1 MHERIDALVE
11 AAAAGPVAPPA
22 SDADFVRRAY
32 LDLIGTIPDA
42 AAARAFLDDP
52 SPTSAR
58 RWSTALLARP
68 QFARQMAR
76 VFDVLLMERR
86 ADKGVT
92 GAEWQEYLRQ
102 RFAEGKPL
110 DQLCR
115 EILAADGV
123 DPALRPAAKFYL
135 DRDGDANLLA
145 RDIGRLFFG
154 RDLQC
159 AQCHDHPLVADYL
172 QSEYYGL
179 LAFVGRGVLFTD
191 DKAKTTYYAE
201 NADGEVNYKSVFTGD
216 TRDHVVPKVPLGA
229 PISEPLL
236 TKEEQYVVAPAKGVR
251 GVPKYSRRAQLA
263 SVATGGTSTAFNR
276 NWANRLWAQMM
287 GRGLV
292 HPLDMQ
298 HSGNPSVQSRLLALL
313 ADELVRMKFDTRA
326 FLRELALTRAYART
340 SETAPAGELKFDAAA
355 AGTALAAAEAEGEKL
370 KAEIPGLE
378 AATSAAST
386 AAGAAYEKF
395 SQAATAHDAA
405 QKARGEAK
413 KASDDVS
420 VALAAAIKDVAAKE
434 DVHKALVEA
443 RDKAQAAVAKLP
455 DDKPLAEAAAQFKAR
470 AETFEGQLAAARKL
484 VVDKTAE
491 VQAASLKLAE
501 ADKNG
506 AGAAAVLTLARG
518 ELEKA
523 DAAGREA
530 LDKHRAAM
538 ARQAELA
545 ALGADLKAAIA
556 AQAQVAAV
564 AGSRASAQAA
574 AEALASAK
582 SEGTVTAEQMAELEA
597 AAKTASD
604 KEAAD
609 RAALDAAAAAL
620 DDRSTVRFALAPLK
634 ALSPEQLAWATM
646 QAVGLVDGQRGAG
659 RASAKRYRSGG
670 RRAGR
675 GAAGAPGAAA
685 RSAGRRK
692 AARQHPDVRLAV
704 RAAAGTGGRVS
715 ADRAAGAVSD
725 QRRGGQR
732 LAQSGR
738 QQPGRATGEDRGPQG
753 RGRRAV
759 LERAHAAA
767 QRRRTS
773 PSGRRLGRGQGRS
786 GGDGQ
791 ATGLV
796 AAGVERISIQS
807 LAGWIHPRLGG

>member
-1 MHERIDALVE
+1 MPRRAVEVCWPTVTVAIALAVVLGAVQARADE
-11 AAAAGPVAPPA
+11 PAPPA
-22 SDADFVRRAY
+22 AADAPAAPGTPAAPRRPRPRRRCTSGSTRSSKRRRRAPWRRR
-32 LDLIGTIPDA
+32 LRMPISCGARISISLARFPTRRPRGLFSTIP
-42 AAARAFLDDP
+42 RRR
-52 SPTSAR
+52 SAR
-58 RWSTALLARP
+58 RWSIALLARP

-92 GAEWQEYLRQ
+92 GSEWQEYLRQ

-506 AGAAAVLTLARG
+506 AGAAAALTLARG

-530 LDKHRAAM
+530 LDKHRDGHGPSGRAGGAGGRLESRDRC
-538 ARQAELA
+538 ASPGGGGGRLA
-545 ALGADLKAAIA
+545 GLGPSRRRGAGLGQERRHGDRRANGR
-556 AQAQVAAV
+556 
-564 AGSRASAQAA
+564 AGSRGQ
-574 AEALASAK
+574 
-582 SEGTVTAEQMAELEA
+582 
-597 AAKTASD
+597 
-604 KEAAD
+604 
-609 RAALDAAAAAL
+609 
-620 DDRSTVRFALAPLK
+620 
-634 ALSPEQLAWATM
+634 
-646 QAVGLVDGQRGAG
+646 DGQRQG
-659 RASAKRYRSGG
+659 GG
-670 RRAGR
+670 RSR
-675 GAAGAPGAAA
+675 GA
-685 RSAGRRK
+685 
-692 AARQHPDVRLAV
+692 
-704 RAAAGTGGRVS
+704 
-715 ADRAAGAVSD
+715 
-725 QRRGGQR
+725 RRGGR
-732 LAQSGR
+732 G
-738 QQPGRATGEDRGPQG
+738 TG
-753 RGRRAV
+753 
-759 LERAHAAA
+759 
-767 QRRRTS
+767 
-773 PSGRRLGRGQGRS
+773 
-786 GGDGQ
+786 
-791 ATGLV
+791 
-796 AAGVERISIQS
+796 
-807 LAGWIHPRLGG
+807 